1 MNPFDFWE
9 GVDFAL
15 VARNVHGYRNYDKS
29 KFSNV
34 RPVSD
39 SDEGIESIW
48 EQQYSLNEI
57 VDPSQFKSYD
67 ELKTKLE
74 MVLKGALVSSFFTD

>member
-1 MNPFDFWE
+1 M
-9 GVDFAL
+9 VL
-15 VARNVHGYRNYDKS
+15 ICSQKRNVAYRNYDKS
-29 KFSNV
+29 KFSNAP

-48 EQQYSLNEI
+48 EQQYSLAEI

-67 ELKTKLE
+67 ELKTKLDT
-74 MVLKGALVSSFFTD
+74 VLKENVSVFFTNR